1 MGADTTQQLFLLRA
15 NGATLRMKDYKASP
29 APRCRVHNGEEDSDG
44 DNEEGE
50 VVSESENEEEV
61 RVEC

>member
-15 NGATLRMKDYKASP
+15 NGASLGLKDYKASP
-29 APRCRVHNGEEDSDG
+29 APRSRVRKGEEDSDA
-44 DNEEGE
+44 DNEQGK

-61 RVEC
+61 CVEC